1 MNKVYIITANTYP
14 CSYGTEIE
22 IFGAFDSLEKTNAA
36 KTELEKKHRYHFLIS
51 ELPLNELTHIYLG
64 GYYE

>member
-22 IFGAFDSLEKTNAA
+22 IFGVFDNIALTNPYALA
-36 KTELEKKHRYHFLIS
+36 
-51 ELPLNELTHIYLG
+51 
-64 GYYE
+64 